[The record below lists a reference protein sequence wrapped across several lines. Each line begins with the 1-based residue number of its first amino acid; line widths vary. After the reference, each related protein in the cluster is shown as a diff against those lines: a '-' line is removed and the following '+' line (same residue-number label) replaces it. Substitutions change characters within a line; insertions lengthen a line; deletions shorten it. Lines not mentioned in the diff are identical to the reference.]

1 MQGEKQEAGKQ
12 VLAITAAGEKDA
24 SSAAWSCMDGLWE
37 ALSKGAELR
46 AGQPVVLAQAVR
58 ALLGLWQVQVPK
70 RSHATAVAVI
80 TNIHVSLWPCGGRP
94 CLCPDN
100 FEDIGC
106 IACMSD
112 GQHQLTGR

>member
-37 ALSKGAELR
+37 ALGKGAELR

-70 RSHATAVAVI
+70 M
-80 TNIHVSLWPCGGRP
+80 VSCYSGGCYYQHSSQP
-94 CLCPDN
+94 MALC
-100 FEDIGC
+100 
-106 IACMSD
+106 
-112 GQHQLTGR
+112 R